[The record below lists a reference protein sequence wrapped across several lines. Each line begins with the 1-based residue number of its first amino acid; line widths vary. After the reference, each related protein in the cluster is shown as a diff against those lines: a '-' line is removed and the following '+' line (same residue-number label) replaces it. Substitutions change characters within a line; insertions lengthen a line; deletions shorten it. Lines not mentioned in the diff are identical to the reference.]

1 MKGNDRPLHRV
12 KPLRVHHLIMRII
25 TIVCTLVFFFFFLR
39 LFVHRDIDRAH
50 RSSTWNPLYG
60 VIVGKLDETWYIYIF
75 FFWKI
80 YYDSRLIELKKVWN
94 WNIFCNQDAIWIF
107 SYPFVWWLNLINFHE
122 LANKIFCL
130 DEM

>member
-25 TIVCTLVFFFFFLR
+25 TIVCTLVFFFFSSSLCASRHRPCSSIFHVKSSLR
-39 LFVHRDIDRAH
+39 CDRWQI
-50 RSSTWNPLYG
+50 RWDL
-60 VIVGKLDETWYIYIF
+60 IYIYI
-75 FFWKI
+75 FWKI
-80 YYDSRLIELKKVWN
+80 YYDNRLIELKKVWN